1 MKKWLLNLKIEVEP
15 HLEYQLREQENAE
28 QEWLKKSESIMP
40 KPFQD
45 YIHKQQTIREFNSH
59 QDSPKSANTTNFV
72 AIKEQQKSKGSN
84 QTNLA
89 YDMYSFVEPSGG
101 GAKSEKARKTSFDVA
116 TP

>member
-1 MKKWLLNLKIEVEP
+1 M
-15 HLEYQLREQENAE
+15 
-28 QEWLKKSESIMP
+28 
-40 KPFQD
+40 
-45 YIHKQQTIREFNSH
+45 
-59 QDSPKSANTTNFV
+59 

-116 TP
+116 QEDDVAVKAKGSKIIGFSKPDWVAKITNAPTNNQIERDQ